1 MKAAPVWLHNGPTQA
16 EARFARMPTLFRFT
30 VTIAVLVAIAYGVMF
45 ALAMLVEPRTREIV
59 VPVPIDGVGSRPET
73 SP

>member
-1 MKAAPVWLHNGPTQA
+1 LKAAPVWLHNGPTQA

-45 ALAMLVEPRTREIV
+45 ALAMLVEP
-59 VPVPIDGVGSRPET
+59 VPIDGVGSRPET